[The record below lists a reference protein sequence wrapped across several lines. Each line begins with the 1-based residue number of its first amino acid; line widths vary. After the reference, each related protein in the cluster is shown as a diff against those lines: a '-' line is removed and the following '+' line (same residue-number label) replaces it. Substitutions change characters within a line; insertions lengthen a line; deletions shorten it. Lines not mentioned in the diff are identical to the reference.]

1 MRAIQMKNRFG
12 GMRGQSVLELALI
25 LPILLMLVF
34 GIAEFGRAWMT
45 LNVLTGAVREGAR
58 IASVTPDI
66 YDNQSQILVQ
76 RVVEQYLATAN
87 ITPEY
92 VRISRETNDEMIRV
106 EAAVHFS
113 FMRNPFARKVLGSD
127 FMMIRYAS
135 CYYEGQV

>member
-1 MRAIQMKNRFG
+1 MKVIHMKNRFG
-12 GMRGQSVLELALI
+12 GVRGQSVLELALI

-66 YDNQSQILVQ
+66 YDSQAQILVQ
-76 RVVEQYLATAN
+76 RVVEQYLAAAN

-92 VRISRETNDEMIRV
+92 VRIRRETNDEMIRV

-113 FMRNPFARKVLGSD
+113 FIRSPFARRVLGTD
-127 FMMIRYAS
+127 FMMVRHAS

>member
-1 MRAIQMKNRFG
+1 
-12 GMRGQSVLELALI
+12 MRGQSVLELALI

>member
-1 MRAIQMKNRFG
+1 MKNRFG

>member
-113 FMRNPFARKVLGSD
+113 FMRNPFARTVLGSD

>member
-1 MRAIQMKNRFG
+1 MKARILQKRFG
-12 GMRGQSVLELALI
+12 GVRGQSALELALI
-25 LPILLMLVF
+25 LPILLMLVL

-66 YDNQSQILVQ
+66 YDGPSQTLVR
-76 RVVEQYLATAN
+76 RVVEQYLATAS

-92 VRISRETNDEMIRV
+92 VRIRRETNDDMIRV
-106 EAAVHFS
+106 EAAVQFS
-113 FMRNPFARKVLGSD
+113 FMRNPFVRKVLGTE
-127 FMMIRYAS
+127 FMMVRYAS